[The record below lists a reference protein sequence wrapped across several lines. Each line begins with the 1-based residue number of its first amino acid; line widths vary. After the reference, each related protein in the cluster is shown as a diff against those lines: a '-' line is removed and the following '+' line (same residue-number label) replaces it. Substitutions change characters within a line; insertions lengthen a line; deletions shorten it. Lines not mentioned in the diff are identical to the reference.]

1 MATIAFNVIRRD
13 IMDKYNDGNRGMEVA
28 KELSDFVNNFTFD
41 QQGFI
46 DTITSE
52 HRTLQQN
59 IFRLF
64 LGCIEEWA
72 EMYDDGYYDARNEAI
87 CKISRQ
93 IIDMLEEN
101 GDNIPFI

>member
-1 MATIAFNVIRRD
+1 
-13 IMDKYNDGNRGMEVA
+13 MDKYNKGAEVA
-28 KELSDFVNNFTFD
+28 RELSNFVNSFIFD
-41 QQGFI
+41 HEDFI
-46 DTITSE
+46 NYATSD

-59 IFRLF
+59 MFRLF
-64 LGCIEEWA
+64 LECIEVWA
-72 EMYDDGYYDARNEAI
+72 EMYDDGYYDARNEAT